1 MTGTRSCDLP
11 TGALL
16 SLSAELD
23 RAETVDGAVHGA
35 AELANAAF
43 EQPTVVVHKYD
54 PATGTVSTIGSRV
67 PPPVPMDSAPDEAPE
82 RVVERLRTQ
91 DDGPPA
97 AGESGAIVDA
107 DPWGPLGAEAIVP
120 VGSRWVLR
128 VGVTESSE
136 LDETAVAVVD
146 GIAANLETVLE
157 RIGRRQNRQR
167 ELDSFRRAVEEAADG
182 VAILD
187 DGEYT
192 YVNQAHAEMYGFD
205 DKDDL
210 LGTSWRTL
218 YDDEE
223 VARLEAEAFPA
234 LEADGHWRGPA
245 TGSRPDG
252 STFPTDLSL
261 SVSEDGRH
269 FCTVRDETER
279 RARERELEL
288 KERAMD
294 EATVGIQITDPTRE
308 GNPLVYVNDGFERMT
323 GYARDEALGRN
334 PRFLQGDGTDPR
346 KTAQLRDAIDAEEPI
361 SLELE
366 NRRRDGTS
374 YWSRVSVTPV
384 TGEDGTVTNYVGIQ
398 QDVTERRARSQ
409 WLRAFLNRGPLLFIK
424 TRQVDGEA
432 VVDSCNDRFLSRL
445 GYDREEIEGEP
456 LASLYT
462 AESAADLRE
471 GGYEDA
477 LAGAFEMSER
487 TLVSTDGEPVHAL
500 LRAVP
505 RRDGSDGT
513 NALFVDISERKSAH
527 QKLRQQQERLE
538 LTLSGT
544 STGIVEWDLRTD
556 VVAWNETLV
565 DIVGR
570 DVESVEGFRDAI
582 HPDDSD
588 DVRRELETMIETGE
602 PWTGEFR
609 MVTPDGDAVWLATRA
624 TPVYDDDG
632 SPVRVLA
639 TGTDISERKAEEH
652 ERRRNERRFQ
662 SLFDDPEMLVGLLDT
677 DGTLLKVNAT
687 AVAYVDRTAAELTGR
702 PFPATPWWSHSEA
715 VRDDVREWI
724 RRAADG
730 EYVEYSTIHR
740 RPDGERRHIE
750 GTVRPVTDAEGTVTS
765 LLISGRDV
773 TEREQQRRELEDR
786 QRKLDLVLSNTDT
799 AVVEFDPE
807 RGAVEWD
814 GLPGGADIGSP
825 ETIEEFIEMV
835 HSEDR
840 PRVRS
845 AFETL
850 RDGERAVDVE
860 FRFVEVDGTVTW
872 VTAQAVSIR
881 GDTRSPASGAVGI
894 ATDITDLKQ
903 QQRELE
909 SFQRAIEEAADGV
922 AVLDDGEY
930 VYIDRTHVEMYGF
943 DSKDDL
949 LGDTW
954 RRLYD
959 DAEVA
964 RLEELAFPA
973 LEADGHWRGA
983 VTGTRPDGSTFPAE
997 LSLTIVGDGRLVCT
1011 VRDETEKRERK
1022 RELQLKERAMD
1033 EANVGITISDP
1044 NREDDPLVYVNDGFV
1059 EQTGYTREEALG
1071 RTRWF
1076 PWTDD
1081 EDRPAL
1087 ETLRDAIAAEEPTTV
1102 EFRDRRTD
1110 SGWSWVRLSVTPV
1123 YDDDGDLANHIGI
1136 QQDVTDEVRRKHEL
1150 YEERERFRLLT
1161 ESVDEYA
1168 FLVVDE
1174 NGTIQTW
1181 TAGAETLF
1189 GYDADTALGLSMAEL
1204 HPESDRESGRPER
1217 LIQQARI
1224 AGESADEG
1232 WRVRADGS
1240 EFYAD
1245 VRYAPLESDDGEF
1258 RGYAAIV
1265 RDMTERRRQQR
1276 RTERFVEESE
1286 DVVTVVDPDGTITYA
1301 SGSTERHFGHD
1312 PDAFVG
1318 ENLFDYVHP
1327 GGREDAMETFFDC
1340 VDGAETTVAECRLR
1354 SAGGEWLNV
1363 EGRYRNML
1371 DDDAIDGIL
1380 VYLRDVTESRDRAR
1394 RFKSIFN
1401 QTFQFTALMQP
1412 DGTVLEVND
1421 AALEFSGVGRR
1432 DVVGTSFFELPWWT
1446 HSEAVYDEVRGAT
1459 ERAADGEFV
1468 RYQTEVRGSSG
1479 LATIDFSL
1487 KPVRDEDDDVSLL
1500 VAEGRDITDREHHK
1514 RHLEVM
1520 QRVMRH
1526 NMRNDLTKLRG
1537 WAQLMA
1543 EEENGERRGEQFESV
1558 ERTVDKWES
1567 MTEKMRKINQLL
1579 RRQQSNYATMECE
1592 TAVRDAVDP
1601 VRETYDDLTVLTESS
1616 DAGSVQVPT
1625 TILDAVRELV
1635 ENAATASHDATVE
1648 VELAR
1653 SGDDWIE
1660 VSVRDDGPGMPEMEA
1675 NVLEAG
1681 EETPLNH
1688 GLGLGLWMVRMVVTQ
1703 AGGTVSVAASADGT
1717 TVRLRVPA
1725 TRESGRPIVGA
1736 AE

>member
-1 MTGTRSCDLP
+1 MSTSDASSQSPGS
-11 TGALL
+11 LL
-16 SLSAELD
+16 SLSAALNRTDTIEDAAD
-23 RAETVDGAVHGA
+23 RT

-43 EQPTVVVHKYD
+43 EQPTVAVCEYD
-54 PATGTVSTIGSRV
+54 PATEAFDTVAASV
-67 PPPVPMDSAPDEAPE
+67 PPPVSSAPESDGVPE
-82 RVVERLRTQ
+82 GVVERIRGRS
-91 DDGPPA
+91 DNPSVGA
-97 AGESGAIVDA
+97 VGEATVDA
-107 DPWGPLGAEAIVP
+107 DPRGPLRAEAFVP
-120 VGSRWVLR
+120 AGSRWVLR
-128 VGVTESSE
+128 LGVTESGE
-136 LDETAVAVVD
+136 FDEAGVRTVE
-146 GIAANLETVLE
+146 GIAANLGAVLE
-157 RIGRRQNRQR
+157 RIDRRQKRQR

-192 YVNQAHAEMYGFD
+192 YLNQAHAEMYGFD

-294 EATVGIQITDPTRE
+294 EATVGIQITDPSRE
-308 GNPLVYVNDGFERMT
+308 DNPLVYVNDGFERMT
-323 GYARDEALGRN
+323 GYAREKALGRN
-334 PRFLQGDGTDPR
+334 PRFLQGDGTDTR

-366 NRRRDGTS
+366 NRRQDGTP
-374 YWSRVSVTPV
+374 YWARVSVTPV
-384 TGEDGTVTNYVGIQ
+384 TDRDGTVTNYVGIQ

-409 WLRAFLNRGPLLFIK
+409 WLREFLNRGPLLFIK

-445 GYDREEIEGEP
+445 GCDREELEGEP

-477 LAGAFEMSER
+477 LTGAFEMSER
-487 TLVSTDGEPVHAL
+487 TLVSTDGEPIHAL

-505 RRDGSDGT
+505 RRDGTDGT
-513 NALFVDISERKSAH
+513 NALFVDISERKSAY

-544 STGIVEWDLRTD
+544 STGIAEWDLQTD

-588 DVRRELETMIETGE
+588 DVQRELETMIETGE

-609 MVTPDGDAVWLATRA
+609 MVTPHGDAVWLATRA

-687 AVAYVDRTAAELTGR
+687 ALAYVDQTAAELTGR

-715 VRDDVREWI
+715 VRDDVREWV

-730 EYVEYSTIHR
+730 EYVEYRTIHR

-799 AVVEFDPE
+799 AVVEFDLE
-807 RGAVEWD
+807 HGAAEWD
-814 GLPGGADIGSP
+814 RMPGGDDIGSP
-825 ETIEEFIEMV
+825 ETFEEFVEVV

-850 RDGERAVDVE
+850 RDGEGPVDVE
-860 FRFVEVDGTVTW
+860 FRFVEEDGTVTW

-881 GDTRSPASGAVGI
+881 GDTRSPAVGAVGI

-943 DSKDDL
+943 DSRDDL

-1011 VRDETEKRERK
+1011 VRDETERRARE

-1044 NREDDPLVYVNDGFV
+1044 NREDNPLVYVNDGFV

-1110 SGWSWVRLSVTPV
+1110 SEWSWARLSMTPV
-1123 YDDDGDLANHIGI
+1123 YDDGGDLVNHIGI

-1224 AGESADEG
+1224 GGESADEG

-1286 DVVTVVDPDGTITYA
+1286 DVVTVVDTDGTIAYA
-1301 SGSTERHFGHD
+1301 SGSAERQFGYD
-1312 PDAFVG
+1312 PDALVG
-1318 ENLFDYVHP
+1318 QNLFDYLHP
-1327 GGREDAMETFFDC
+1327 AGRERAMEAFFEC
-1340 VDGAETTVAECRLR
+1340 VEESESVTAECRLQ
-1354 SAGGEWLNV
+1354 SPDGEWLNV
-1363 EGRYRNML
+1363 DVRYRNMV
-1371 DDDAIDGIL
+1371 DDDAIDGML
-1380 VYLRDVTESRDRAR
+1380 VYLRDVTESTERAR
-1394 RFKSIFN
+1394 RFESIFN
-1401 QTFQFTALMQP
+1401 QTFQFTALLEP
-1412 DGTVLEVND
+1412 DGTVVEVND
-1421 AALEFSGVGRR
+1421 SALEFGGFGR
-1432 DVVGTSFFELPWWT
+1432 DEVLGTPFFEAPWWT
-1446 HSEAVYDEVRGAT
+1446 HSETVYDEVRDGI
-1459 ERAADGEFV
+1459 ERASRGEFV
-1468 RYQTEVRGSSG
+1468 RYQTDVRGGNG

-1487 KPVRDEDDDVSLL
+1487 KPVTDEDDDVSLL
-1500 VAEGRDITDREHHK
+1500 VAEGRNITNREQHR

-1520 QRVMRH
+1520 QRIVRH
-1526 NMRNDLTKLRG
+1526 NMRNDLTKVRG
-1537 WAQLMA
+1537 WAQVMA
-1543 EEENGERRGEQFESV
+1543 EDDDAEKRAEKFETID
-1558 ERTVDKWES
+1558 RIVDKWVAMS
-1567 MTEKMRKINQLL
+1567 EKMRNI
-1579 RRQQSNYATMECE
+1579 E
-1592 TAVRDAVDP
+1592 
-1601 VRETYDDLTVLTESS
+1601 
-1616 DAGSVQVPT
+1616 PT
-1625 TILDAVRELV
+1625 PR
-1635 ENAATASHDATVE
+1635 AADTQPHDGV
-1648 VELAR
+1648 
-1653 SGDDWIE
+1653 
-1660 VSVRDDGPGMPEMEA
+1660 
-1675 NVLEAG
+1675 
-1681 EETPLNH
+1681 
-1688 GLGLGLWMVRMVVTQ
+1688 
-1703 AGGTVSVAASADGT
+1703 
-1717 TVRLRVPA
+1717 
-1725 TRESGRPIVGA
+1725 
-1736 AE
+1736 